1 MRADKQKGHLMN
13 MLESAH
19 RVIARAAE
27 KLDWTEAKREAFLE
41 PQAIHDFEITVGE
54 YRYQAYRVQHSNARG
69 PFKGGIRFHA
79 NVTREEVQALATLMS
94 IKCAAVGIPMGGGK
108 GGVVFSPRGD
118 NKDQIE
124 AVARE
129 YVRALKDHIGPDVDS
144 PAPDVNTN
152 AEVMDWMVDEYER
165 LTGETSK
172 ATFTGKSL
180 ENGGSEG
187 RLAATGRGGVIAL
200 REYLKAQNIDSRG
213 LTVAVQGIGNV
224 GYWFARIAQE
234 ELGVKIVALANEHRT
249 LRNPDGYD
257 FTNTDQKDI
266 MEQLGGEEKPSA
278 AIFDEEVDV
287 MVLAAIEDVV
297 TMENQAS
304 LKADIILELAN
315 GPTSDEALEVLESR
329 GVPVVPDVV
338 ANAGGVIV
346 SYLEWRQNKKNEHW
360 SEGKVNAELD
370 RIMSDAMKTV
380 ADRADTEGCSL
391 KEAAFIVALER
402 LG

>member
-1 MRADKQKGHLMN
+1 

-27 KLDWTEAKREAFLE
+27 KLDWSETKREAFLE
-41 PQAIHDFEITVGE
+41 PHAVHDFEITIDE

-69 PFKGGIRFHA
+69 PFKGGIRFHQG
-79 NVTREEVQALATLMS
+79 VTKDEVQALATLMS

-108 GGVVFSPRGD
+108 GGVVFDARHAD
-118 NKDQIE
+118 KAHVE

-129 YVRALKDHIGPDVDS
+129 YVRALKDHIGPDIDS

-152 AEVMDWMVDEYER
+152 AEIMDWMVDEYER

-172 ATFTGKSL
+172 AAFTGKSL

-200 REYLKAQNIDSRG
+200 REYLKAQSIDSHG

-234 ELGVKIVALANEHRT
+234 ELGVKVVAFANDHRT
-249 LRNPDGYD
+249 LRKPEGYD
-257 FTNTDQKDI
+257 FSNTDQKDI
-266 MEQLGGEEKPSA
+266 MEQLGGEERPST
-278 AIFDEEVDV
+278 AILDEEVDI

-297 TMENQAS
+297 DMNNQAS
-304 LKADIILELAN
+304 LKAGIILELAN
-315 GPTSDEALEVLESR
+315 GPTSDDALEALELR
-329 GVPVVPDVV
+329 GVPVIPDVI

-346 SYLEWRQNKKNEHW
+346 SYLEWMQNKKGEHW
-360 SEGKVNAELD
+360 SEERVNSELD
-370 RIMSDAMKTV
+370 RIMSVAMQSV
-380 ADRADTEGCSL
+380 GNRAEAEGCSL